1 MEAIRDTL
9 SDCQVQSG
17 FIGQAK
23 CADLGKLGGSG
34 RETPRKHVCIEAR
47 NASNT
52 RSVALY
58 SHKRLSISHISN
70 FIKSLSCVR
79 RSGKEI
85 QIDPCSTVITACIKR
100 IPDEKGTEKF
110 GNAFL
115 N

>member
-1 MEAIRDTL
+1 MEAGEKLPANTFVL
-9 SDCQVQSG
+9 
-17 FIGQAK
+17 
-23 CADLGKLGGSG
+23 KLGT
-34 RETPRKHVCIEAR
+34 RVTPAQL
-47 NASNT
+47 
-52 RSVALY
+52 ALY